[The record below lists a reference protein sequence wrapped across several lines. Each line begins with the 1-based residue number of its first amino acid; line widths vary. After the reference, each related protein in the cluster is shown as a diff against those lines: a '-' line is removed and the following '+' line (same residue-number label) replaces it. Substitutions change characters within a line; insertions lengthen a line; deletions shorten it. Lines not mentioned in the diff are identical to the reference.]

1 MKIKPAFF
9 VILILCIAGASQQLE
24 FPDND
29 FSPGWVKDAK
39 PLKFIQQDLYNYIN
53 GGSELFLEFGFDVLH
68 VQKYHKGED
77 ELAVEAYRMKSPEA
91 ALGIYLMKC
100 GKETPIPEL
109 TTRNTGDRYQ
119 FMILKGEYFI
129 LVNNYTAKESL
140 LAVMVKLANRTIDS
154 ITERKTTDFFSILPE
169 KDLIEGSER
178 LIRGPYSLQSI
189 YTLGQGD
196 ILLLNKKIFAVAA
209 DYKDKDGELTTR
221 IMIKYPDIPYAKKAY
236 VNLLTNLDP
245 YLNVIEEKEYY
256 FSFRDYQ
263 QKIGIVSLDKNI
275 LRVHV
280 NISEK

>member
-1 MKIKPAFF
+1 MKAKPAFF
-9 VILILCIAGASQQLE
+9 AILILCLASASQQLE

-29 FSPGWVKDAK
+29 FFPGWLKDGK

-68 VQKYHKGED
+68 VQKYYRGED
-77 ELAVEAYRMKSPEA
+77 ELAVEAYRMQSPEA

-129 LVNNYTAKESL
+129 LINNYTAKESL
-140 LAVMVKLANRTIDS
+140 LAVMVELANRTIDS
-154 ITERKTTDFFSILPE
+154 IAERKTADFFSILPE
-169 KDLIEGSER
+169 KDLIKGSER
-178 LIRGPYSLQSI
+178 LIRGLYSLQSI

-209 DYKDKDGELTTR
+209 DYKGKDGEISSR
-221 IMIKYPDIPYAKKAY
+221 IMIKYPDISYAKKAY
-236 VNLLTNLDP
+236 AHILANLDP
-245 YLNVIEEKEYY
+245 YLNVIEEKDKY

-263 QKIGIVSLDKNI
+263 QKIGIISLDKNI
-275 LRVHV
+275 LQVHV